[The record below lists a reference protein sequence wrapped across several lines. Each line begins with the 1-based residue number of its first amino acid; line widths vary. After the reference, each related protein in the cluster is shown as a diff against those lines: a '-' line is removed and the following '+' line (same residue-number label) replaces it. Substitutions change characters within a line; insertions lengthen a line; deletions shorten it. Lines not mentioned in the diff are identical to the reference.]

1 MIKNYVLDAC
11 ALVAYIS
18 DEIGVDEVHKILES
32 AKQGKCRVFMHA
44 VNLLEV
50 YYGIRREYG
59 EYDAEKLLESVE
71 EEQVTICYDMNRKM
85 LSEAGKLKASYK
97 LSLADSIG
105 LAQAILLNASFV
117 SSDHHELDIVD
128 VSENINIFWFR

>member
-1 MIKNYVLDAC
+1 
-11 ALVAYIS
+11 
-18 DEIGVDEVHKILES
+18 
-32 AKQGKCRVFMHA
+32 MHA
-44 VNLLEV
+44 INLLEV

-59 EYDAEKLLESVE
+59 DTEAKEMLAEVKNIRIFINYDISES
-71 EEQVTICYDMNRKM
+71 IIH
-85 LSEAGKLKASYK
+85 EAGRLKSEYK

-128 VSENINIFWFR
+128 ISENINIHWFR